1 MRELQTPDVFA
12 LVRLISKAGIKE
24 DLKSRILEIEDLKS
38 VNTESFG
45 YDVLFLLIEKAAE
58 PQIENEIY
66 KFFADI
72 FEESV
77 EDIKKSDPIDFF
89 EKIMQVATP
98 ERWLAF
104 FESAARLMKRK

>member
-12 LVRLISKAGIKE
+12 LVRIITKAGIKE
-24 DLKSRILEIEDLKS
+24 ELKGKILEIDNLKD
-38 VNTESFG
+38 VNAEAFG
-45 YDVLFLLIEKAAE
+45 YDVLLLMIEKAAE

-66 KFFADI
+66 KFFSEI

-89 EKIMQVATP
+89 EKVMQVATP